1 MQITPEAISIGWQT
15 KAITASGFEALVS
28 RSWPSEPR
36 ITMQTDAKTPI
47 MANYFD
53 VCSRSPS
60 KKYAN
65 KQTKSGVSEH
75 TIPTVL
81 TLKNLMLRNVMNRE
95 MAPCRQRKTRL
106 AKLDLSTLSIKVVF
120 KLPVDA

>member
-1 MQITPEAISIGWQT
+1 
-15 KAITASGFEALVS
+15 
-28 RSWPSEPR
+28 
-36 ITMQTDAKTPI
+36 MQTDAKTPI

-60 KKYAN
+60 KNYAN

-106 AKLDLSTLSIKVVF
+106 AKLDLSTLSI
-120 KLPVDA
+120 